1 MFDRHLLIYTI
12 TVYVHVSSIC
22 FVSLNPNESPAFSPL
37 FDLEGKRKTKTILH
51 TR

>member
-37 FDLEGKRKTKTILH
+37 FDLEGKKQNNTSY
-51 TR
+51 